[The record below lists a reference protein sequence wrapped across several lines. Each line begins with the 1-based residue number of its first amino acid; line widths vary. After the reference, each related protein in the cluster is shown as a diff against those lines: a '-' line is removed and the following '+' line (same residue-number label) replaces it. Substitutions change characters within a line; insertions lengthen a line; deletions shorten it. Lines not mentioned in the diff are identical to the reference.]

1 MSSWAELLD
10 HAEPGE
16 HVVQLYGTDDQ
27 QLARNVSR
35 YFAEGLKR
43 GDGLILIATQAH
55 AESILQQLGHAA
67 SGVASA
73 RREGRVVSRDAAE
86 TLAGFMCDG
95 EPDQARFES
104 SIGGM
109 VDEVRGRSPSG
120 KVRAFGE
127 MVGLL
132 WVEGK
137 RAAAIRVEEY
147 WNDLMKGNG
156 FSLYC
161 GYPINLFGDEDE
173 MEGVHSVLGTH
184 THLLAGGATMLSS
197 AR

>member
-1 MSSWAELLD
+1 
-10 HAEPGE
+10 
-16 HVVQLYGTDDQ
+16 LYGTDDQ

-43 GDGLILIATQAH
+43 GDGLILIATKAH
-55 AESILQQLGHAA
+55 AESILRQLDHAVC
-67 SGVASA
+67 GVSSA
-73 RREGRVVSRDAAE
+73 RREGRLVSLDAAE
-86 TLAGFMCDG
+86 ALAGFMCDG
-95 EPDQARFES
+95 EPDRGRFES
-104 SIGGM
+104 SIGG
-109 VDEVRGRSPSG
+109 VVQEVRARSPSG

-132 WVEGK
+132 WIEGK
-137 RAAAIRVEEY
+137 QAAAIRLEEY

-156 FSLYC
+156 FSLFC
-161 GYPINLFGDEDE
+161 GYPINLFGEGE
-173 MEGVHSVLGTH
+173 MEGLHSILGTH